1 MESPRLG
8 KQFATHGKWATTQ
21 DWERMKLPIRE
32 LYLDKDKTLTKVM
45 EVMEKDYG
53 FRAT

>member
-1 MESPRLG
+1 MESPISG
-8 KQFATHGKWATTQ
+8 KQYAAPGKWATAQ